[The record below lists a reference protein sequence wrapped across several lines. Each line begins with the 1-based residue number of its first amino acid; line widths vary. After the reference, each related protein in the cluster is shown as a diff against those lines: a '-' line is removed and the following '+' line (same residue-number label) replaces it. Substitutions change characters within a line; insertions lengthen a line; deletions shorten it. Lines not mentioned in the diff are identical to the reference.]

1 MSGPQVD
8 FVSRTLPRWE
18 RGKVSLSVD
27 TQAPVAWALND
38 WECVYKGVTWHFW
51 RTWPDWALLVHSKG
65 ICSFGRF
72 PAVGFYFF
80 PFMFLIFCNFACQTR
95 PPVDEA
101 PWNSMLSCSSRLTY
115 AYLPMQEDFDIK
127 RKSRDLSGSAS
138 LALWANMN
146 QSTTQL
152 GSKRQSQGKHLYPA
166 INIFICCAVI
176 VCPLRDTFF
185 FYVLYV
191 PVFFV
196 VLVQVYIFFFPYRLV
211 FTKMVFLLA
220 AILPSGW
227 VVCFSF
233 LFFPLQQVFL
243 KLYVLMVIQCV
254 ARWAFISMDTFSHIT
269 LVVTVV

>member
-18 RGKVSLSVD
+18 RGKVSLSVE

-185 FYVLYV
+185 FFMFCMSPFFCGFSASLYLFLYLSACFHQDGFLACGHLAFWV
-191 PVFFV
+191 SCVFF
-196 VLVQVYIFFFPYRLV
+196 
-211 FTKMVFLLA
+211 
-220 AILPSGW
+220 
-227 VVCFSF
+227 FSF
-233 LFFPLQQVFL
+233 LSSSTSLPEAVCPHGHTMCCS
-243 KLYVLMVIQCV
+243 VGI
-254 ARWAFISMDTFSHIT
+254 H
-269 LVVTVV
+269 